1 MKLTS
6 EALLQFAR
14 ENGMLDVAQ
23 VQAQYEMKKR
33 KEMLE
38 QHNLKI
44 WQGTDGKWRTYLPE
58 PEGKRRLVKRSTR
71 EAIETAVIEFYEIG
85 RRERAVT
92 FQKAYFKWRNFQDQ
106 MVGDN
111 TVANYNSDYR

>member
-85 RRERAVT
+85 RRED
-92 FQKAYFKWRNFQDQ
+92 RNVSEGLF
-106 MVGDN
+106 
-111 TVANYNSDYR
+111 